1 MPKDASELHVASDGS
16 MSAAPVGTTMP
27 SDPTTALNGAFVDLG
42 FFTED
47 GVTFTDTPS
56 VEELRAWQ
64 AADPIRRLVT
74 SRALTVAGSLMQVNQ
89 ENFLVAFG
97 GGIWTSP
104 SSGVYKYTPPASA
117 DPLAE
122 SAVVVRSA
130 DGSKHNDYNVYRA
143 NITEAVESQLQRSSA
158 QLLPITFSA
167 LTPAAGGASW
177 EFLTDDAYAFGYLS

>member
-1 MPKDASELHVASDGS
+1 MSKDASELHVASDGS
-16 MSAAPVGTTMP
+16 VHAGAVG
-27 SDPTTALNGAFVDLG
+27 SSVPTTPTASVDGALFDLG

-47 GVTFTDTPS
+47 GVTFTDTPT

-74 SRALTVAGSLMQVNQ
+74 QRAMTAAGSLMQVNQ

-97 GGIWTSP
+97 GGAWSSP
-104 SSGVYKYTPPASA
+104 SSGVFKYTPPAPA

-122 SAVVVRSA
+122 SAVVIRSA
-130 DGSKHNDYNVYRA
+130 DGTKHNNYNIFRA
-143 NITEAVESQLQRSSA
+143 NITEAVESQLQRTGA

-167 LTPAAGGASW
+167 LTPAGGGNVW